1 MNLSFFTVTVLYL
14 ALLLYIHHK
23 LKFTNKVSNPF
34 NISSDSEVNL
44 DTIISLDDIDINI
57 ENDTIKD
64 LKRFLA
70 TPEIN
75 AKENLPTII
84 ENLDLNEYF
93 NSESEGEGDPPPE
106 LNNRDTFVA
115 EIKNDIENNPEE
127 HNEIKP
133 FDSIKAFDDFGGYEN
148 FATF

>member
-14 ALLLYIHHK
+14 TLLLYIHHK
-23 LKFTNKVSNPF
+23 LKFTQKESRPF
-34 NISSDSEVNL
+34 NLTDDAPVDL
-44 DTIISLDDIDINI
+44 DTIISLDDINSNI

-64 LKRFLA
+64 LKKFLA

-75 AKENLPTII
+75 AKETFAPII

-93 NSESEGEGDPPPE
+93 SDDGDGNIASG
-106 LNNRDTFVA
+106 LNNMEQFAA
-115 EIKNDIENNPEE
+115 EIKEDIENNADESDGV
-127 HNEIKP
+127 KP
-133 FDSIKAFDDFGGYEN
+133 FDNIKAFDDFGGYEN